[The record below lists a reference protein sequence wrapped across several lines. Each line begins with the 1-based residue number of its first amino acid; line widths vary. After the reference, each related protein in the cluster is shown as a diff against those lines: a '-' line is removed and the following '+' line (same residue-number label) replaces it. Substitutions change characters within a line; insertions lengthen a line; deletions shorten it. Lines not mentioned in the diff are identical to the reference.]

1 MGCLLGCFG
10 LSSKRKRRKLP
21 RRLLPR
27 DHGFGL
33 YQQLDSSLVFTY
45 SDSDQRN
52 LKETV
57 NNSKIR
63 KKVRFNLNVKAYE
76 PLPSDSFWEGDD
88 ADKEE
93 DDKANIERGKTL
105 QPSSFPTD
113 IASSYPSNYRYQNC
127 SYNYDQQDDEEA
139 EEYSYDDSDLDSDE
153 DYLYEEEEEAEDDQH
168 NDIEELRRRRRRR
181 GTEEEEQI
189 SQHFSSLKVNPD
201 SGIDSKEEGRS
212 RWAEITN
219 NHHNNAREKNQYIH
233 SVLNPVQ
240 NLAQWKQVKAK
251 SKQQPEKWQMK
262 ENADVQL
269 LQKHTMLP
277 VQQLAVDSSLANWLL
292 SPATCQTKSGF
303 HESCGAGSCPR
314 REETL
319 GITEISST

>member
-1 MGCLLGCFG
+1 MT
-10 LSSKRKRRKLP
+10 S
-21 RRLLPR
+21 
-27 DHGFGL
+27 
-33 YQQLDSSLVFTY
+33 
-45 SDSDQRN
+45 RN

-201 SGIDSKEEGRS
+201 SGK
-212 RWAEITN
+212 ITN

-251 SKQQPEKWQMK
+251 SKQQPEKWQM
-262 ENADVQL
+262 
-269 LQKHTMLP
+269 KHTMLP